1 MIFAIAI
8 FLGLIA
14 GLILAKVKSNE
25 FVLPRLKNLWII
37 LLGFLPQALI
47 FFVPVT
53 RDLIPDQ
60 LVPAILIGSQ
70 LILLTF
76 VWFNR
81 KQTGIWIMGIGLLLN
96 LIVISVNKGWMP
108 ISPETLNGLQVSPET
123 WQVWQRHGYSKDMV
137 IPLESTR
144 IWFLSD
150 VFRINFNDFYKV
162 AFSLGDIMISGGI
175 FTFLLNAGRSEKL
188 IINKEYA
195 S

>member
-1 MIFAIAI
+1 MIFAFAI

-14 GLILAKVKSNE
+14 GLVLAKVKSNE
-25 FVLPRLKNLWII
+25 FALPRLKNLWII
-37 LLGFLPQALI
+37 VLGFLPQALI

-81 KQTGIWIMGIGLLLN
+81 KQTGILIMGIGLLLN
-96 LIVISVNKGWMP
+96 LIVISFNKGWMP
-108 ISPETLNGLQVSPET
+108 ISPETLNNLQISPET

-137 IPLESTR
+137 IPLENTR

-150 VFRINFNDFYKV
+150 VFRINFNDYYKV

-175 FTFLLNAGRSEKL
+175 FTFLLTAGRSVKL